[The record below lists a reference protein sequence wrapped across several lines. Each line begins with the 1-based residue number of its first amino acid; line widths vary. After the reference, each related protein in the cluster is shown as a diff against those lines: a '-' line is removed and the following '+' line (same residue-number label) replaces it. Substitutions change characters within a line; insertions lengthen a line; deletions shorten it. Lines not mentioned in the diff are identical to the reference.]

1 MSILYH
7 IGKANVVSDA
17 LSRLS
22 MGITSYVKE
31 EKKELAKDVHRLARF
46 GVWLMYS
53 TEGGIMV
60 TNKTKTSLVSQV

>member
-1 MSILYH
+1 MELLKDYDMSILYH

-31 EKKELAKDVHRLARF
+31 EKKDLAKDVHRLACL
-46 GVWLMYS
+46 GVRLMDS
-53 TEGGIMV
+53 I
-60 TNKTKTSLVSQV
+60 

>member
-31 EKKELAKDVHRLARF
+31 EKKELAKDVHRLARLRDM
-46 GVWLMYS
+46 LMDF
-53 TEGGIMV
+53 I
-60 TNKTKTSLVSQV
+60 K